1 MRQKFRHFLDKEQL
15 FSKSNKILVANS
27 GGIDSMVL
35 TKLLELDG
43 FDFGIAHCN
52 FRLRGDES
60 NADEE
65 FVQQLAEKLKV
76 PFFCRSFETEEY
88 ARAHRCS
95 IQEAARELRYGWF
108 EKLILETEFDYYATA
123 HHFDDQI
130 ETFFINLFRGT
141 GVSGLR
147 GINPIT
153 GRCVR
158 PLLFATRTEIED
170 FANAHHIACREDS
183 SNKSDHYLRNRI
195 RHHVLPALE
204 VAKPDFRHGFA
215 TTFKNLRFVE
225 NFIGHQMQIIS
236 GQIIT
241 DKHGYLQIDLKKLR
255 SFKHLHFILFE
266 LLKPMGFNYDTVL
279 DIVNSLEGTP
289 GKTFYAGKVKLVVD
303 RDALLLVPDDRDAAP
318 GAGRRF
324 RVYEYETATDSP
336 VKLKMDKL
344 PFTSDYKIEL
354 GNEVAQLDFDKL
366 TFPLEIRKAET
377 GDFFYPFGMKGKK
390 KLSDYFTDEKFSAA
404 RKLQTWLLVS
414 AGQIAW
420 VIGHRPD
427 DRFKITPDTKT
438 IYRVRLKECNESN
451 KSALPE

>member
-1 MRQKFRHFLDKEQL
+1 MRQKFLQFLEKEQL

-43 FDFGIAHCN
+43 FDFGVAHCN

-65 FVQQLAEKLKV
+65 FVRQLAVKLRV
-76 PFFCRSFETEEY
+76 PFYCRSFETEEF
-88 ARAHRCS
+88 AGAHRLS
-95 IQEAARELRYGWF
+95 IQEAARELRYRWF
-108 EKLILETEFDYYATA
+108 EKLILETEFDLYATA

-195 RHHVLPALE
+195 RHYVLPALE
-204 VAKPDFRHGFA
+204 IAKPDFRHGFA
-215 TTFKNLRFVE
+215 TTFKNLKNVEKFV
-225 NFIGHQMQIIS
+225 GHQMQIIS

-241 DKHGYLQIDLKKLR
+241 DKQGYSQIDLKKLR
-255 SFKHLHFILFE
+255 SFKHLQFV
-266 LLKPMGFNYDTVL
+266 LL
-279 DIVNSLEGTP
+279 
-289 GKTFYAGKVKLVVD
+289 
-303 RDALLLVPDDRDAAP
+303 
-318 GAGRRF
+318 
-324 RVYEYETATDSP
+324 
-336 VKLKMDKL
+336 
-344 PFTSDYKIEL
+344 
-354 GNEVAQLDFDKL
+354 
-366 TFPLEIRKAET
+366 
-377 GDFFYPFGMKGKK
+377 
-390 KLSDYFTDEKFSAA
+390 
-404 RKLQTWLLVS
+404 
-414 AGQIAW
+414 
-420 VIGHRPD
+420 
-427 DRFKITPDTKT
+427 
-438 IYRVRLKECNESN
+438 
-451 KSALPE
+451 